1 MYDIDHALLREMQEE
16 DELDTI
22 LDTEGELI
30 DLVDIEGECQV
41 ESADI
46 FNEPIRDRKEI
57 FR

>member
-46 FNEPIRDRKEI
+46 FNEPIRDGKEI